1 MAAQEIIKQLRKL
14 GDPERARHS
23 VRYFKTGPGEYGE
36 GDRFLGIRVPEI
48 RVQVKKIESVSL
60 IEIQILLMSA
70 FHEVRLI
77 ALLLLVRKFN
87 KGDQQVKFS
96 VYNMYLKNTH
106 RINNWDL
113 VDSSA
118 SQIVGSYLADR
129 DKDLLYK
136 LAKSTILWER
146 RIAIIA
152 TFQFIRDNHFEDTL
166 KLARQLLKDKEDLI
180 HKAVGW
186 MLREIGKRDEEVER
200 NFLQH
205 HYKNMPR
212 TMLRYAI
219 ERFPEKMRKKY
230 LSGDVPGV
238 CQGCA
243 EDVPRMCKPAAKAL
257 C

>member
-1 MAAQEIIKQLRKL
+1 MTAQIIIKQLRKL
-14 GDPERARHS
+14 GDPECARHS
-23 VRYFKTGPGEYGE
+23 ARYFKTGSGEYGE

-48 RVQVKKIESVSL
+48 RVQVKNFESISL
-60 IEIQILLMSA
+60 TEIQILLMSE
-70 FHEVRLI
+70 FHEVRLF

-87 KGDQQVKFS
+87 KGDQQVKFAI
-96 VYNMYLKNTH
+96 YDMYLNNTR

-129 DKDLLYK
+129 DKQLLYK
-136 LAKSTILWER
+136 LAKSSILWER

-152 TFQFIRDNHFEDTL
+152 TFQFIRDNHFEESL
-166 KLARQLLKDKEDLI
+166 KLARQLMTDKEDLI

-219 ERFPEKMRKKY
+219 ERFPEQIRKKY
-230 LSGDVPGV
+230 LSGDVPV
-238 CQGCA
+238 MRQGCA
-243 EDVPRMCKPAAKAL
+243 EVV
-257 C
+257 